1 MANLKDIR
9 RRITSVKNTR
19 QITRAMKMVAAAKLR
34 RSQERILEAR
44 PYAYRLR
51 DMIWEISQRADH
63 ADHPLLA
70 VRAPKKVL
78 LLVLTSDRGLA
89 GAFNSNI
96 NKRTELYLRENV
108 EVHEEMRLSIIGRK
122 GRDYFKRRSW
132 PVDRLYMDVLT
143 DPTLE
148 KAAAIGRD
156 LIVDFQDKGL
166 DAVYMVYNEF
176 KNAITQKVTV
186 EQLLPVVPED
196 AGSPRA
202 EAAGGADFIYEPDK
216 RAILDA
222 SLPLHINVQIYR
234 AILESIASEMG
245 ARMSAMDA
253 ATRNAGELISKLTLE
268 YNRVRQAAITKEM
281 LEIVGGA
288 EALKG

>member
-70 VRAPKKVL
+70 VRPQKRVL

-96 NKRTELYLRENV
+96 NKRTELYLRENA
-108 EVHEEMRLSIIGRK
+108 EIHEEMRLSIIGRK
-122 GRDYFKRRSW
+122 GRDYFKRRAW
-132 PVDRLYMDVLT
+132 TVDRLYMDVLT
-143 DPTLE
+143 NVSLE
-148 KAAAIGRD
+148 KVTEIGRD
-156 LIVDFQDKGL
+156 VITDYQSKGL

-176 KNAITQKVTV
+176 KNAITQQVTV
-186 EQLLPVVPED
+186 EQLLPVVPMD
-196 AGSPRA
+196 GSAPGV
-202 EAAGGADFIYEPDK
+202 EVAGGADFIYEPDK

-234 AILESIASEMG
+234 AILESVASEMG

-253 ATRNAGELISKLTLE
+253 ATRNAGELISKLTLL
-268 YNRVRQAAITKEM
+268 YNRVRQAAITTEM

>member
-1 MANLKDIR
+1 MASLKDIR
-9 RRITSVKNTR
+9 RRIVSVKNTR

-34 RSQERILEAR
+34 RSQERIVEAR

-51 DMIWEISQRADH
+51 EMIWEISERADH

-70 VRAPKKVL
+70 VREPKKVL

-96 NKRTELYLRENV
+96 NKRTEAYLREEG
-108 EVHEEMRLSIIGRK
+108 EVHDEVRLSIIGRK
-122 GRDYFKRRSW
+122 GRDYFKRRQW
-132 PVDRLYMDVLT
+132 PIERLYMDVLT
-143 DPTLE
+143 NVSLE
-148 KAAAIGRD
+148 KAAEIGRD
-156 LIVDFQDKGL
+156 IIVDYESKGL

-186 EQLLPVVPED
+186 EQLLPVIPEETED
-196 AGSPRA
+196 TSVA
-202 EAAGGADFIYEPDK
+202 GADFIYEPDK

-222 SLPLHINVQIYR
+222 TLPLHVNVQIYR
-234 AILESIASEMG
+234 AILESVASEMG
-245 ARMSAMDA
+245 ARMSAMDS

-268 YNRVRQAAITKEM
+268 YNRARQASITKEM

-288 EALKG
+288 EALRG

>member
-1 MANLKDIR
+1 MASLKDIR
-9 RRITSVKNTR
+9 RRIVSVKNTR

-34 RSQERILEAR
+34 RSQDRILEAR

-51 DMIWEISQRADH
+51 EMIWEISERAEH
-63 ADHPLLA
+63 TAHPLLA
-70 VRAPKKVL
+70 VREPKKVL
-78 LLVLTSDRGLA
+78 ILVLTSDRGLA

-96 NKRTELYLRENV
+96 NKRTEAYLRENA

-122 GRDYFKRRSW
+122 GRDYFKRRQW
-132 PVDRLYMDVLT
+132 PIERLYMDVLT
-143 DPTLE
+143 NVTLE
-148 KAAAIGRD
+148 KAAEIGRD
-156 LIVDFQDKGL
+156 IIVDFESKGL

-186 EQLLPVVPED
+186 EQLLPVVPEETED
-196 AGSPRA
+196 TSVD
-202 EAAGGADFIYEPDK
+202 GADFIYEPDK

-222 SLPLHINVQIYR
+222 TLPLHVNVQIYR
-234 AILESIASEMG
+234 AILESVASEMG

-253 ATRNAGELISKLTLE
+253 ATRNAGELIAKLTLE
-268 YNRVRQAAITKEM
+268 YNRARQAAITKEM

>member
-34 RSQERILEAR
+34 RSQERIVEAR

-70 VRAPKKVL
+70 VRPAKKVL

-196 AGSPRA
+196 
-202 EAAGGADFIYEPDK
+202 GGGGGADASADFIYEPDK